1 MASLELRSDRYRIV
15 FRFAGKKFQ
24 TPLKTTEE
32 KEAQGCLSRLEE
44 NLRLVER
51 GRLIPPPDADLPTF
65 LLSDGQIAQKPVIVN
80 DVLTLDGLV
89 TEYMAVHSNGALE
102 ANTLATRDMH
112 LRHLKDTLGDKFP
125 VKKLKPADLQ
135 GHVTRRS
142 KAFGIRKRKLSAYT
156 MRKEISSFRTIWNWA
171 VQRGLVST
179 PFPNQG
185 IVFPKMDEKP
195 PFQSWE
201 EIERQI
207 KRGGLS
213 DGEQQDLW
221 DCVFLSVAQIQE
233 LLEHVRSQPLL
244 PFVYPMFCF
253 AAHTGAR
260 RSEMIRLRIP
270 DIDFEGKKVL
280 LREKKRGR
288 GLRTHR
294 HVPLSP
300 FLATALQEWLAK
312 HPGGQEVFMQELI
325 VARSKTKRD
334 SFGPLT
340 RNEAHDHFKRATQ
353 ESRWDKLRG
362 WHVFRH
368 SFASN
373 CAARSVDQRLI
384 DAWMGH
390 QTDEM
395 RKRYRHLFPNQ
406 EQAAILSVFSS
417 APVSAIELA
426 Q

>member
-1 MASLELRSDRYRIV
+1 MASLELRSERYRIV

-24 TPLKTTEE
+24 TPLKTTEA
-32 KEAQGCLSRLEE
+32 KEAQACLARLEE

-51 GRLIPPPDADLPTF
+51 GRLIPPPDADLATF
-65 LLSDGQIAQKPVIVN
+65 LLSDGNVAHKPTIGN
-80 DVLTLDGLV
+80 DMLTLEGLV
-89 TEYMAVHSNGALE
+89 VEYMAVHSNGALE
-102 ANTLATRDMH
+102 ANTLATRDTH
-112 LRHLKDTLGDKFP
+112 LRHIKDTLGDTFQ
-125 VKKLKPADLQ
+125 VKKLKAADLQ
-135 GHVTRRS
+135 EHVTRRA

-171 VQRGLVST
+171 VQRGLVSM

-185 IVFPKMDEKP
+185 LVFPKMDEKP

-207 KRGGLS
+207 NRGGLS
-213 DGEQQDLW
+213 GGESQDLW
-221 DCVFLSVAQIQE
+221 DCVFLSVAQTQG
-233 LLEHVRSQPLL
+233 LLNHVRTQLLL

-260 RSEMIRLRIP
+260 RSEMIRLRIS

-280 LREKKRGR
+280 LREKKRSKS
-288 GLRTHR
+288 LRTHR

-300 FLATALQEWLAK
+300 FLATVLQDWLGK
-312 HPGGQEVFMQELI
+312 HPGGQEVFVQELA
-325 VARSKTKRD
+325 VARSKTKRTGL
-334 SFGPLT
+334 GPLT

-353 ESRWDKLRG
+353 HSRWDKLRG
-362 WHVFRH
+362 WHVLRH

-373 CAARSVDQRLI
+373 CAACGVDQRLI

-395 RKRYRHLFPNQ
+395 RKRYRHLFPHQ
-406 EQAAILSVFSS
+406 EQAAILSVFSP
-417 APVSAIELA
+417 ATPG
-426 Q
+426 